1 MRLTSRLGSAGL
13 AIYFWAFVVFLFA
26 PLAVLLIF
34 SVNKSPTPTLPLSG
48 FSTKWF
54 HEAFGNGEL
63 TGLCSEASRS
73 PSSLLCSPPGLASW
87 HRSGCSCCEAAPRRW
102 P

>member
-13 AIYFWAFVVFLFA
+13 AIYFWAFIIFLFA

-54 HEAFGNGEL
+54 PDRVVEKLFPIHNFVL
-63 TGLCSEASRS
+63 R
-73 PSSLLCSPPGLASW
+73 
-87 HRSGCSCCEAAPRRW
+87 
-102 P
+102 

>member
-1 MRLTSRLGSAGL
+1 VRLTSRFGAAGL

-54 HEAFGNGEL
+54 HDAFGNGTL
-63 TGLCSEASRS
+63 TGALLRS
-73 PSSLLCSPPGLASW
+73 IEIAVVAALLATALGIMA
-87 HRSGCSCCEAAPRRW
+87 
-102 P
+102 